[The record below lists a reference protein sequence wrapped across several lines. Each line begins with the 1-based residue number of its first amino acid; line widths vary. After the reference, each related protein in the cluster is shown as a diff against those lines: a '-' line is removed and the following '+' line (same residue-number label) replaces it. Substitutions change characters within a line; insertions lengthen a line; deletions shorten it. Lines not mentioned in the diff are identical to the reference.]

1 MLHFAPQKLAITAA
15 KLDKMGITM
24 SDLKSDSSS
33 DSTPELLQISI
44 ATAKAAQKWGNNA
57 LLSPTAEGYQIHLP
71 ANDMLRGMQKAGR
84 SLDNLGITQLQL
96 SGAGWSKD
104 LQWAFYQG
112 FCNARKHNGVSFN
125 NEQGEAEQLVQLAQC
140 FSFAKNMIND
150 TPEML
155 SPLALAEQAEAFIRS
170 IAPEGSVSSTLITG
184 ADLAEAGWHGIYQ
197 VGRGST
203 RPPALLVLD
212 FNPSGT
218 SKAPVA
224 AALVGKGITFD
235 SGGYSIKPTEGMA
248 TMKCDM
254 GGAATV
260 TAALALAILQGLNQ
274 RVKLILCCAE
284 NLISGHAYKL
294 GDIITYKNGT
304 TVEIV
309 NTDAEGR
316 LVLADGL
323 MCAAES
329 KAPLIIDAATLTGAA
344 MVAVGGEYNALFA
357 LDKQLAARAL
367 QYAANEQEATWQLP
381 LEKWH
386 QQQCPSPYADTANS
400 RPVKGGGAGGASNA
414 AGFLSRFV
422 ADDGKGWL
430 HFDLAAAFNNSANS
444 YWAAGATGH
453 GIRSIAATLLTETA
467 GK

>member
-1 MLHFAPQKLAITAA
+1 MSNSTQDLLHV
-15 KLDKMGITM
+15 
-24 SDLKSDSSS
+24 
-33 DSTPELLQISI
+33 SI
-44 ATAKAAQKWGNNA
+44 AADKAEQKWGNNT
-57 LLSPTAEGYQIHLP
+57 LLSPTSQGYQIHLAGSDP
-71 ANDMLRGMQKAGR
+71 LRSMQRAAR
-84 SLDNLGITQLQL
+84 SLNNLGIVQLQL
-96 SGAGWSKD
+96 SGSGWSKD

-112 FCNARKHNGVSFN
+112 FCTAKNHDGVAFN
-125 NEQGEAEQLVQLAQC
+125 NDLGDAEQLVQLAQC
-140 FSFAKNMIND
+140 FSFAKKMIND

-155 SPLALAEQAEAFIRS
+155 SPVALAEQAEAFIRA
-170 IAPEGSVSSTLITG
+170 IAPEGSVSAALITG
-184 ADLAEAGWHGIYQ
+184 ADLVDAGWHGIYQ

-212 FNPSGT
+212 FNPGA
-218 SKAPVA
+218 KQDAPVA

-248 TMKCDM
+248 AMKCDM

-323 MCAAES
+323 MCATES

-344 MVAVGGEYNALFA
+344 MVAVGGEYNALFS
-357 LDKQLAARAL
+357 LDKPLAARAL
-367 QYAANEQEATWQLP
+367 QHATHEQEATWQLP

-422 ADDGKGWL
+422 AEDGKGWL

-444 YWAAGATGH
+444 HWAAGATGH
-453 GIRSIAATLLTETA
+453 GIRTIAATLLSEAT